1 MGDRACTDSGGSADG
16 AEWEPPCEASRNG
29 DADGKSPSRYWT
41 VKAPSRS
48 CAAAAVLN
56 AVKSLME
63 AAAPGTG
70 DFPWISAKEPSQASR
85 CRDHGRREE
94 HIGGGGRGERLN
106 FNLDIQKL

>member
-85 CRDHGRREE
+85 WTMEE
-94 HIGGGGRGERLN
+94 EKSILVVGGGGRG
-106 FNLDIQKL
+106 